1 MLRLV
6 TIILFLTCSFAIA
19 QDKYICRDGN
29 IHFEASVPSFEP
41 VAAKSNTASA
51 ILNVKTGDF
60 AALVL
65 VKSFRFKLALME
77 EHFNENYMNSSRF
90 PKITFK
96 GNIADLKRLSKS
108 EKTFPI
114 KGILE
119 VRGVQKEIATTALL
133 IKESNTIILKTSFEA
148 NPEDFGIKIPKV
160 VSKKIAKTVII
171 TPEFVLKK

>member
-1 MLRLV
+1 MLRLI
-6 TIILFLTCSFAIA
+6 TIILLLTCSVSLA

-77 EHFNENYMNSSRF
+77 EHFNENYMNSSDF

-96 GNIADLKRLSKS
+96 GNIDNIKRLSQS

-119 VRGVQKEIATTALL
+119 VRGVKKDITTTASLA
-133 IKESNTIILKTSFEA
+133 KEGNTIILKTNFEV
-148 NPEDFGIKIPKV
+148 NPEDFDIKIPKV
-160 VSKKIAKTVII
+160 VAKKIAKTVII
-171 TPEFVLKK
+171 KPEFVLKK

>member
-6 TIILFLTCSFAIA
+6 TIILLLTSSFSLA

-51 ILNVKTGDF
+51 ILNAKTGDF

-77 EHFNENYMNSSRF
+77 EHFNENYMSSSQF

-96 GNIADLKRLSKS
+96 GKIKNLQRLSQS
-108 EKTFPI
+108 EKEFPV

-119 VRGVQKEIATTALL
+119 VRGVKKDVSTLASLSQDG
-133 IKESNTIILKTSFEA
+133 NTIILKTSFEVH
-148 NPEDFGIKIPKV
+148 PEDFGIKIPKV
-160 VSKKIAKTVII
+160 VAKKIAKTVII
-171 TPEFVLKK
+171 NPEFILKK